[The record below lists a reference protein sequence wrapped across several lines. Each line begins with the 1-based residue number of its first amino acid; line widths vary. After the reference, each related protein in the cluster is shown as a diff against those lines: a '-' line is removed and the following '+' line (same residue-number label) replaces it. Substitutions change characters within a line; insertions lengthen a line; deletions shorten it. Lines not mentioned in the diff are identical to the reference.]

1 MEKRSLSRGGLIK
14 IRPRADTV
22 QVSRGRT
29 ALVSD
34 LRGQI
39 SPDREIEGLYV
50 YRTRILG
57 RYGWLMN
64 GKKPEFSCGSNIDQ
78 SSWMGYFILVPENW
92 KETPSEMCN
101 PLEETIELRLTRGVG
116 EGMHEDVTLSNHT
129 LVASDVTLEL
139 QFELQFISQEEVKER
154 KQRGELDV
162 KWERPR
168 PDVWELMADYQV
180 EHHYSHQGN
189 EGIAHMHRG
198 IKLRIENADSAPE
211 HAENRVTF
219 RVHLPPHGRWHACLS
234 WLAYVEGQLLPL
246 SAQCSDVDSSDWNYR
261 RVQFLNSATD
271 IGAPHADDL
280 TATVT
285 RVLKRAR
292 LDLADLRLY
301 DLDTKE
307 GIVVAAGIPI
317 YMELFGRDPE
327 AVAWQAAILGPE
339 FLRGTLNALNRLA
352 AVETN
357 DWRDAQPGRLPHEM
371 HTDPLAVLN
380 FNPQS
385 LDFGGVT
392 SSFLFP
398 ICISEL
404 WHWTGHL
411 DSVRKYID
419 TAMAAIKWADTYSYS
434 LDSTGFYRYKTRS
447 EQGVRNQGWKDS
459 NDAIVYPD
467 GSQVDAPIGTC
478 EMQAFMYVAKLHF
491 SEVMWRLGHSDTA
504 RRLFREAEDL
514 KARFNEKFWM
524 EDEGYFAIGIDSKGE
539 LIRSVASDPGHCLV
553 SGIVSEDRVKRVA
566 ARMMR
571 EDLFSGWGIRTLS
584 SEHPAFNPF
593 SYHRG
598 TVWPVVNAMFVLG
611 FARYGLHGEMHQLA
625 KALFEAAELF
635 DYERLPEVFGGHQRT
650 PDQPFPSLYTEA
662 NWPQAWTA
670 SAVFTILQALVGLYP
685 YAPENILFVDPHLPE
700 WLPEITLER
709 MRIGK
714 ALVTLQFRR
723 TPEGDTDYDIVD
735 LQGPLHI
742 VKQPSPWSITSGWAE
757 RVKDFAES
765 VMPHRKAG

>member
-419 TAMAAIKWADTYSYS
+419 TAMAAIKWADTYS

-478 EMQAFMYVAKLHF
+478 EMQAFMYRCKVAFL
-491 SEVMWRLGHSDTA
+491 
-504 RRLFREAEDL
+504 
-514 KARFNEKFWM
+514 
-524 EDEGYFAIGIDSKGE
+524 
-539 LIRSVASDPGHCLV
+539 
-553 SGIVSEDRVKRVA
+553 
-566 ARMMR
+566 
-571 EDLFSGWGIRTLS
+571 
-584 SEHPAFNPF
+584 
-593 SYHRG
+593 
-598 TVWPVVNAMFVLG
+598 
-611 FARYGLHGEMHQLA
+611 
-625 KALFEAAELF
+625 
-635 DYERLPEVFGGHQRT
+635 
-650 PDQPFPSLYTEA
+650 
-662 NWPQAWTA
+662 
-670 SAVFTILQALVGLYP
+670 
-685 YAPENILFVDPHLPE
+685 
-700 WLPEITLER
+700 
-709 MRIGK
+709 
-714 ALVTLQFRR
+714 
-723 TPEGDTDYDIVD
+723 
-735 LQGPLHI
+735 
-742 VKQPSPWSITSGWAE
+742 
-757 RVKDFAES
+757 
-765 VMPHRKAG
+765 